1 MRFGIRR
8 MIKTQAFYWTVII
21 LVFLNAI
28 CAALEH
34 YNQPIW
40 LNEFL
45 IYTEITFLCTF
56 IFEMSIKFYALG
68 SNMYFRSSFN
78 KFDCIVIFGSVFEL
92 IVTYV
97 YPDLSYGI
105 SVLRSLRLLRVFKVT
120 RYWMSLRNLVISLI
134 NSMRSII
141 SLLFLLFLF
150 ILIFALLGMQ
160 LFGGTWNFDDFTP
173 SANFNRF
180 PIAMLT
186 VFQIL
191 TGEDWNEVMYNG
203 IRSKGGPYG
212 WGAVASIYFVILVLF
227 GNYTLLNVFLAI
239 AVDNLGNAQE
249 MTARQEEEE
258 RLAQE
263 LKEKCLRNEITMFSG
278 AGADGKPE
286 KKDGKDKKG
295 HKGPKIQTRGQF
307 KKKNPAKLKTHE
319 TTIRKKKP
327 ADIDVDKECTRKVD
341 LDYIPGLDT
350 DELKIILPAA
360 FEAPFK
366 KYAKDKAKENKM
378 NEEAIARQEK
388 EAALK
393 EAALLREEKIT
404 IPVKVT

>member
-1 MRFGIRR
+1 MLNLVLGVLSGEFAKEREKVEGRAAFLKMRRQNQMDSELTNYIDWISKAEEAILGQKGTTDLEKRHIMETRRIYEMKKMKSNNKQDSEEDEGFDDIDFAFAPKIKGKRVVRVEVGEKPPSRWLKYRRLERRLRFGIRR

-34 YNQPIW
+34 YDQPLW
-40 LNEFL
+40 LNGFL

-56 IFEMSIKFYALG
+56 ILEMSIKFYALG
-68 SNMYFRSSFN
+68 SNMYFRSTFN
-78 KFDCIVIFGSVFEL
+78 KFDCIVIFGSVVEL
-92 IVTYV
+92 LVTFV

-160 LFGGTWNFDDFTP
+160 LFGGTWNFEDFTP

-203 IRSKGGPYG
+203 IRSKGK
-212 WGAVASIYFVILVLF
+212 
-227 GNYTLLNVFLAI
+227 TLLSI
-239 AVDNLGNAQE
+239 
-249 MTARQEEEE
+249 
-258 RLAQE
+258 
-263 LKEKCLRNEITMFSG
+263 LKSM
-278 AGADGKPE
+278 
-286 KKDGKDKKG
+286 
-295 HKGPKIQTRGQF
+295 
-307 KKKNPAKLKTHE
+307 
-319 TTIRKKKP
+319 
-327 ADIDVDKECTRKVD
+327 
-341 LDYIPGLDT
+341 
-350 DELKIILPAA
+350 
-360 FEAPFK
+360 
-366 KYAKDKAKENKM
+366 
-378 NEEAIARQEK
+378 
-388 EAALK
+388 
-393 EAALLREEKIT
+393 
-404 IPVKVT
+404 